1 MIDEVDID
9 WDKFNG
15 FSEKLSSI
23 GELTGPLSKFITD
36 FKTISGLQT
45 SLPDALDVSFSNKV
59 SGAIQSI
66 AKVADKS
73 IIDSL
78 TIKNTEMESLS
89 EQLGIFAGFVS
100 EIKQSYISII
110 DDMKEIGKTQIS
122 QEILKTLETNLQTF
136 SKISTNSTVPATNVI
151 AASAT
156 NTTQTAA
163 VPAVQTN
170 QLMADNKQA
179 AVNNAATTPAGA
191 AVVQEE
197 NSEPILDTLISISES
212 INNFL
217 AAAARGGGRAVTAG
231 SNVPFIDRIGVDPKL
246 GKRMNGDFAAG
257 DGVNGTYTG

>member
-1 MIDEVDID
+1 
-9 WDKFNG
+9 
-15 FSEKLSSI
+15 
-23 GELTGPLSKFITD
+23 
-36 FKTISGLQT
+36 
-45 SLPDALDVSFSNKV
+45 
-59 SGAIQSI
+59 
-66 AKVADKS
+66 
-73 IIDSL
+73 
-78 TIKNTEMESLS
+78 
-89 EQLGIFAGFVS
+89 
-100 EIKQSYISII
+100 
-110 DDMKEIGKTQIS
+110 MKEIGKTQIS

-136 SKISTNSTVPATNVI
+136 SKISTNSTVPVDNVI

-217 AAAARGGGRAVTAG
+217 AAAARGGGRTVTAG
-231 SNVPFIDRIGVDPKL
+231 SNLPFIDRIGVDSKL

>member
-1 MIDEVDID
+1 
-9 WDKFNG
+9 
-15 FSEKLSSI
+15 
-23 GELTGPLSKFITD
+23 
-36 FKTISGLQT
+36 
-45 SLPDALDVSFSNKV
+45 LPDALDVSFSNKV

-136 SKISTNSTVPATNVI
+136 SKISTNTTVPATGATQTTVPATGVTQVPATANVFADEATRKRF

-163 VPAVQTN
+163 VPAAPTN

-179 AVNNAATTPAGA
+179 VVNNAATTPAGA

-197 NSEPILDTLISISES
+197 NSEPILDTLKNISES
-212 INNFL
+212 INSFL
-217 AAAARGGGRAVTAG
+217 AAAARGGGRAVIAG